1 METPSQSVSLLLQ
14 RWSGG
19 DNEALN
25 ELIPLVYGELRRMA
39 RRYMRQQAGGH
50 TLQTTALINEAFLR
64 LVGQEETQW
73 ENRAHFFGVAAQA
86 MRHILVDYARTRNV
100 AKRGGGAQQ
109 VSLDQALSIGPEH
122 DADLI
127 ALDDAL
133 NLLAKLDQR
142 RCQVV
147 ELRFF
152 GGLTEEEISAVLKV
166 STRTVRNDWSFAR
179 AWLLRELD
187 RKGQHDT

>member
-1 METPSQSVSLLLQ
+1 METSSQSVSLLLQ

-25 ELIPLVYGELRRMA
+25 ELIPLVYAELRRMA
-39 RRYMRQQAGGH
+39 RRYMRRQVGGH

-64 LVGQEETQW
+64 LVGQNETQW

-86 MRHILVDYARTRNV
+86 MRHILVDYARTRKV
-100 AKRGGGAQQ
+100 AKRGGGVQQ
-109 VSLDQALSIGPEH
+109 VPLDQALTISPEH
-122 DADLI
+122 DADLV

-133 NLLAKLDQR
+133 NELAKLDQR
-142 RCQVV
+142 RCLVV

-152 GGLTEEEISAVLKV
+152 GGLTEEEIGTVLKV

-187 RKGQHDT
+187 RKRQHDI

>member
-64 LVGQEETQW
+64 LVGQGETQW

>member
-1 METPSQSVSLLLQ
+1 METSSQSVSLLLQ

-25 ELIPLVYGELRRMA
+25 ELIPLVYAELRRMA
-39 RRYMRQQAGGH
+39 RRYMRRQVGGH

-64 LVGQEETQW
+64 LVGQNETQW

-100 AKRGGGAQQ
+100 AKRGGGVQQ
-109 VSLDQALSIGPEH
+109 VQLDQALTISPEH
-122 DADLI
+122 DADLV

-133 NLLAKLDQR
+133 NELAKLDQR
-142 RCQVV
+142 RCLVV

-152 GGLTEEEISAVLKV
+152 GGLTEEEIGTVLKV

-187 RKGQHDT
+187 RKRQHDI

>member
-1 METPSQSVSLLLQ
+1 METSSQSVSLLLQ

-25 ELIPLVYGELRRMA
+25 ELIPLVYAELRRMA
-39 RRYMRQQAGGH
+39 RRYMRQQAGAH

-109 VSLDQALSIGPEH
+109 VSLDQALTISPEH
-122 DADLI
+122 DADLV

-133 NLLAKLDQR
+133 NELAKLDQR
-142 RCQVV
+142 RCLVV

-152 GGLTEEEISAVLKV
+152 GGLTEEEIGTVLKV
-166 STRTVRNDWSFAR
+166 SARTVRNDWSFAR

-187 RKGQHDT
+187 GKGQHDT